1 MPLEPKAQCF
11 ELSLLESKKTT
22 LLRVPAVAEPRA
34 AFWRVWGGAE
44 DGALSNVARRC
55 RLILSSFVASP
66 ECV

>member
-1 MPLEPKAQCF
+1 
-11 ELSLLESKKTT
+11 

-55 RLILSSFVASP
+55 RLSLSSFVASP
-66 ECV
+66 ESV